1 MLLVSTEQKQTMH
14 MAGIKKLKPQIT
26 EKKCVFRLKTQLT
39 IRTRLN

>member
-26 EKKCVFRLKTQLT
+26 EKNVCFQVKNTAKYTYSS
-39 IRTRLN
+39 